1 MNCPNC
7 GCEIKE
13 NENIC
18 SVCSHNLEVNSSN
31 SLVNEKSSKLP
42 EKNRNKISGAVLA
55 NVLFILLLVI
65 GVIAV
70 LAGNDIINF
79 QSDEKQLVGTWQM
92 DTSQFGEG
100 WDALSNLDGVITE
113 INFMSDGTCIV
124 YGTSSPE
131 NGEWSIVDN
140 QLKVVG
146 SMGGLFWNYDGF
158 IIDYDLDGDVLEI
171 YDEHHQYFYYKQ

>member
-1 MNCPNC
+1 MNCSNC

-18 SVCSHNLEVNSSN
+18 SICGHNLEANASKSSA
-31 SLVNEKSSKLP
+31 NEKLSELP
-42 EKNRNKISGAVLA
+42 EKNGKKVFAAIFG

-65 GVIAV
+65 GVVAV

-100 WDALSNLDGVITE
+100 WDALSNLDGVITV
-113 INFMSDGTCIV
+113 ITFMSDGTCIV
-124 YGTSSPE
+124 DGTSSPE
-131 NGEWSIVDN
+131 NGEWSIVDD

-158 IIDYDLDGDVLEI
+158 IVNYDLNDDVLEI
-171 YDEHHQYFYYKQ
+171 YDDHHQYFYYKQ